1 MRLDSLRMTEYSR
14 HINEITTALKDTH
27 GEVPTYRIV
36 EFIEK
41 NRYNYEG
48 RSYEGDYD
56 VAQSVLVLY
65 VTQRHR
71 GKRYKTWEK
80 VPVVF
85 KVSEVTKAVISHE
98 NKPVLVDVLIVEQ

>member
-1 MRLDSLRMTEYSR
+1 MDSLKIAEYSR
-14 HINEITTALKDTH
+14 HIDEIATALKDTH

-36 EFIEK
+36 ELLEE

-56 VAQSVLVLY
+56 VAKSVLVLY
-65 VTQRHR
+65 VTQQHR
-71 GKRYKTWEK
+71 GRRYKAWEK
-80 VPVVF
+80 VPIVF
-85 KVSEVTKAVISHE
+85 KVSEVTKAVISHD

>member
-1 MRLDSLRMTEYSR
+1 MRAEYLR
-14 HINEITTALKDTH
+14 HINEIFTTLKDSH
-27 GEVPTYRIV
+27 GEIPTHRIV
-36 EFIEK
+36 EILGDNK
-41 NRYNYEG
+41 YNYEG

-65 VTQRHR
+65 VTQQHR
-71 GKRYKTWEK
+71 GKRYKAWEK
-80 VPVVF
+80 VPIVF

>member
-1 MRLDSLRMTEYSR
+1 MDSLKITEYSR
-14 HINEITTALKDTH
+14 HIDEITIALKDTH

-36 EFIEK
+36 ESIEG

-65 VTQRHR
+65 VTQQHR
-71 GKRYKTWEK
+71 GKRYKAWEK
-80 VPVVF
+80 VPIVF

-98 NKPVLVDVLIVEQ
+98 NKPVLVDVLIVEK